1 MNNPIKT
8 TVFSATVT
16 LSLGLSFSVQ
26 AQTVSQI
33 FDGLFET
40 SDQVVKVDSWDAYYK
55 DLKKRV
61 VDLKKQ
67 EKVVSLFNSE
77 LQLNPSKANEII
89 KVFLGKHPEFSE
101 VLVGAFISASHSI
114 TFPGVQSLP
123 VEISKEVVSKLK
135 PVKTLV
141 VINIREIFSARL
153 ANLIDKYPQF
163 SAQLLTYASEL
174 NVIKQQSI
182 AKSNSVNMAKN
193 QIDLLKTEE
202 ASSYDMAI
210 GGALALAAM
219 AGGGGGGGGSSSST
233 TCGGGPCAPIS
244 GADSYKTTEFNAQA
258 GLAMVKAETLYSYGG
273 SGSDIK
279 VAVFDTGVLASHAD
293 LSGRILSSDGFD
305 LETGLSGV
313 STDGHGHGTHV
324 SGIIAA
330 NKDDSGMHGVAYN
343 AKIIPY
349 KIFNAAG
356 AYQGSDSKIAD
367 VFSRATAK
375 GSRIFNNSWGSAT
388 TIKAAT
394 NKTTSANSSST
405 TKNTQENSYPL
416 TLSQTQS
423 SIDAGVVFV
432 WAAGNDAF
440 TEVSARAGLPYYFP
454 DMKKG
459 YLSVV
464 ALDTDGTESSYTNRC
479 GVSADWCISAPG
491 TSIYSTKNDG
501 NYVAMSGTSMAAP
514 MVSGSLAGLKSR
526 FPSLSYH
533 QVRDRL
539 LVTANSTGIYADA
552 TIFGHGL
559 MDLSAASSPVG
570 VTMITTTTSDNGA
583 VIASNSSIA
592 TLSSEVFAVFADQ
605 IANSKIMLVD
615 SFDRA
620 NFYTDA
626 SAFVKSEKRAF
637 NVDLESLFDQKNTYN
652 KKGVSYYKSKNG
664 QIGLSGVVG
673 LNSDSPTMYWFAGD
687 NDEKAL
693 NKVLGLSD
701 SINVAS
707 NTSTG
712 LSLQIMPEGKL
723 GVWTNISSE
732 TTDDG
737 LIPLAIQNSITLA
750 SLDTGLSLTKDF
762 SINNNSLIT
771 TGMAYGKPD
780 ALSNSL
786 SASGAFKVEAKDALV
801 SFASIGSTLGRASFN
816 LTAQNTQI
824 NSVNDLSLFKV
835 PEKISLNDIN
845 AKISFESSDQKSQ
858 ISLSL
863 GQTKTQGN
871 SVSTLSI
878 PVSVDESGSVSYLD
892 MSTPTGALFD
902 HTRASLS
909 FKTKVNKDLDL
920 VGVASSYNPT
930 LNKSANEQVIGVAS
944 RWKF

>member
-1 MNNPIKT
+1 MNFLSKT
-8 TVFSATVT
+8 PYFVT
-16 LSLGLSFSVQ
+16 AFSVSFLLH
-26 AQTVSQI
+26 AESAPNKETS
-33 FDGLFET
+33 FLDNLFKT
-40 SDQVVKVDSWDAYYK
+40 SDQVVEIGSWDIYYK

-61 VDLKKQ
+61 VALKNQ

-77 LQLNPSKANEII
+77 LQLNPNKANEII

-135 PVKTLV
+135 PIKTLL

-219 AGGGGGGGGSSSST
+219 AGGGGGGSSSST
-233 TCGGGPCAPIS
+233 TCGGGPCAPTS
-244 GADSYKTTEFNAQA
+244 EADSYKTTEFDAQA
-258 GLAMVKAETLYSYGG
+258 GLAMVKAETMYSYGG
-273 SGSDIK
+273 AGSDIK
-279 VAVFDTGVLASHAD
+279 VAVFDSGILSSHTEFG
-293 LSGRILSSDGFD
+293 SRVLSSDGYD
-305 LETGLSGV
+305 YLTDTSGV
-313 STDGHGHGTHV
+313 TTDGNGHGTHV

-330 NKDDSGMHGVAYN
+330 GKGDSGMHGVAYN

-349 KIFNAAG
+349 KITNAAG
-356 AYQGSDSKIAD
+356 SVITTDSQLADAY
-367 VFSRATAK
+367 SRATVK
-375 GSRIFNNSWGSAT
+375 GSRIFNNSWGSTAT
-388 TIKAAT
+388 ITSTSKAWIDA
-394 NKTTSANSSST
+394 NK
-405 TKNTQENSYPL
+405 PL
-416 TLSQTQS
+416 MLSQIQS
-423 SIDAGVVFV
+423 SIDSGAVFV
-432 WAAGNDAF
+432 WAAGNSGY
-440 TEVSARAGLPYYFP
+440 TEGSYQSGLPYYYP

-459 YLSVV
+459 YLSVA
-464 ALDTDGTESSYTNRC
+464 ALDADGTESSYTNRC

-491 TSIYSTKNDG
+491 TSIYSTWNDG
-501 NYVAMSGTSMAAP
+501 GYKAISGTSMAAP
-514 MVSGSLAGLKSR
+514 MVSGALAGLKTR

-570 VTMITTTTSDNGA
+570 VTMITTTTSDNGT
-583 VIASNSSIA
+583 VIASSSSIA

-920 VGVASSYNPT
+920 VGVVSSYNPT